1 MLGRTGVL
9 VVAVVAAV
17 LALNRDSSILDLVS
31 FAWAGFGAAFGPIVL
46 LSLYW
51 RKLTST
57 GALAGMIT
65 GAVTVFVWGN
75 IDVAARCHVRDR
87 PRLPAE
93 PPGCRVVS
101 RATYK
106 HNATI
111 EEEFSAMENEIEE
124 NAPYVEVKPI
134 A

>member
-1 MLGRTGVL
+1 MRV
-9 VVAVVAAV
+9 
-17 LALNRDSSILDLVS
+17 SELVS

-65 GAVTVFVWGN
+65 GALTVFIWGN
-75 IDVAARCHVRDR
+75 IDALASNMYEIV
-87 PRLPAE
+87 
-93 PPGCRVVS
+93 PGFVLNLMVTVLVS

-106 HNATI
+106 HNPLI
-111 EEEFSAMENEIEE
+111 EEEFSAMEAEIEE
-124 NAPYVEVKPI
+124 NAPYVASEPQR
-134 A
+134 